1 MKLSKKGDYGLR
13 AMLEL
18 AKHYSRGYT
27 QIKDIARQEKI
38 PVKFLEQILLTL
50 KNTGFLTSKMGV
62 GGGYRLAKPPQEITL
77 GEVIRILEGPLAPI
91 SCVSVKFYRQ
101 CPEENSC
108 GIRSIMNEVR
118 NAIADILDHT
128 TLYDVSQPRK
138 SRALPTLRKGARNV
152 RKIPVKSN

>member
-18 AKHYSRGYT
+18 AKNYSRGYT
-27 QIKDIARQEKI
+27 QIKGIARQEKI

-108 GIRSIMNEVR
+108 GIRSIMNQVR

-128 TLYDVSQPRK
+128 TLYDVAHPEKGRTHSKRN
-138 SRALPTLRKGARNV
+138 RGAR
-152 RKIPVKSN
+152 